1 MDYMTAFFASLNKM
15 IISKEEF
22 DHAKKQA
29 IDLYLQGLRSN
40 DALSY
45 YMANQLIAGK
55 DPMRYD
61 DYVARINKVQLSKMM
76 SVMKEVFLEQLYAI
90 GIVRGAYGS

>member
-1 MDYMTAFFASLNKM
+1 
-15 IISKEEF
+15 
-22 DHAKKQA
+22 
-29 IDLYLQGLRSN
+29 
-40 DALSY
+40 
-45 YMANQLIAGK
+45 
-55 DPMRYD
+55 MRYD